1 MSKRIRRPRMIKMRG
16 RTIVKRSLFLL
27 LGTLIASLGYAVFQ
41 VPFNLAAGGVGGISL
56 IINHYT
62 GWQVGTIYFVLN
74 IPLMILGFRA
84 LGRWPFVARTLIAV
98 TLYSAFTNLFV
109 TYAPLVLEPYPLTD
123 DLLLSAVY
131 GGILGGVGGG
141 LVYLSGSTMGGTSIT
156 GRMIQKKTGQPL
168 SQVYIYTDGLILLA
182 MGAVFG
188 WQVTLYGL
196 LMVLITGMASD
207 YTMEGPSSTRT
218 ATIITN
224 YPEEMVAALLNTL
237 DRGVSFWPITGG
249 YTGDTHTMITC
260 TMSRPQVSEVKRVV
274 AEVDPRAFVTIG
286 VSHQAMGKGFTP
298 LQKGNREDQESG

>member
-1 MSKRIRRPRMIKMRG
+1 MKK
-16 RTIVKRSLFLL
+16 VKRPNLPKLNGRIILKRSILL
-27 LGTLIASLGYAVFQ
+27 LFGTLIAAFGYAIFQ

-56 IINHYT
+56 IINNYT

-74 IPLMILGFRA
+74 IPLLILGFRS
-84 LGRWPFVARTLIAV
+84 LGRWQFVIRTLIAV
-98 TLYSAFTNLFV
+98 ALYAGFTNLLLE
-109 TYAPLVLEPYPLTD
+109 YAPQFIQPYPLTD

-156 GRMIQKKTGQPL
+156 GRMIQKRTGQPL
-168 SQVYIYTDGLILLA
+168 SQVYIYTDGVILLA

-188 WQVTLYGL
+188 WQVTLYGV

-207 YTMEGPSSTRT
+207 YAMEGPSSTRT

-224 YPEEMVAALLNTL
+224 KQEEMISALLITL
-237 DRGVSFWPITGG
+237 DRGVSYWPITGG
-249 YTGDTHTMITC
+249 YTGETRTMITC

-274 AEVDPRAFVTIG
+274 SAVDPDAFVTIG
-286 VSHQAMGKGFTP
+286 VSHRAMGKGFMP
-298 LQKGNREDQESG
+298 LHANNDTLS